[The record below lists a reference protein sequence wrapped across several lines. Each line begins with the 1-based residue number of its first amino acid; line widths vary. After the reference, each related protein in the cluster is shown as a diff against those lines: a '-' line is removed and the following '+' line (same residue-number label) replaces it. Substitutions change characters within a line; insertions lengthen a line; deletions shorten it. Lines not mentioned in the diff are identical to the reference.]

1 MNDIQISKNFK
12 LSEFEC
18 THPDHN
24 HVQVDEVLLEKLQ
37 KLRDYLGVPL
47 IINSAYRCDERNRQV
62 GGSRNSLHKEGK
74 AVDISLRT
82 IPIGINELEE
92 LAEEIGFD
100 GIGKYYTFIHLDT
113 RGYPA
118 RWNERE

>member
-24 HVQVDEVLLEKLQ
+24 HVQVDEVLLERLQ
-37 KLRDYLGVPL
+37 KLRDTLGVPL
-47 IINSAYRCDERNRQV
+47 IINSAYRCELRNRQV
-62 GGSRNSLHKEGK
+62 GGALNSLHKEGK
-74 AVDISLRT
+74 AVDISLET
-82 IPIGINELEE
+82 IPIGIDKLEE

-100 GIGKYYTFIHLDT
+100 GIGKYYTFIHLDV
-113 RGYPA
+113 RGYRA
-118 RWNERE
+118 RWNMRD